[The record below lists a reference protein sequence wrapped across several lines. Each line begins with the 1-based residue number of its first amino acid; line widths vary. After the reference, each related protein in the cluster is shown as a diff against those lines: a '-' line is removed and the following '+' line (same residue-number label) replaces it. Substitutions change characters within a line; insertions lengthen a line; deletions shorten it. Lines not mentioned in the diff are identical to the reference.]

1 MKLHLR
7 GIRKILLDKG
17 LFKISNRSTNPT
29 FAHVALAYNSYT
41 LHRYLQL
48 IHLVADYSHICITKM
63 LDIKKTDEQKEDQKT
78 KGEDKTI

>member
-7 GIRKILLDKG
+7 GTRKILLDKG

-29 FAHVALAYNSYT
+29 FVYVALAYNSYT

-48 IHLVADYSHICITKM
+48 IHLVADYSHISITKM
-63 LDIKKTDEQKEDQKT
+63 LDVKKNRDEQKEDQKT
-78 KGEDKTI
+78 KG

>member
-1 MKLHLR
+1 MNEITFKR
-7 GIRKILLDKG
+7 DKKILLDKG

-29 FAHVALAYNSYT
+29 FVYVALTYNSYT

-63 LDIKKTDEQKEDQKT
+63 LDIKKTEMNKKRT
-78 KGEDKTI
+78 RKLKVRIK